1 MRGGVFYNHAK
12 NINMK
17 RTPPFLYKVKAW
29 TWKLGHEEFTV
40 SIKFKKQNYEKEE
53 VMGALEE
60 LVKQLR
66 ARE

>member
-1 MRGGVFYNHAK
+1 
-12 NINMK
+12 MK